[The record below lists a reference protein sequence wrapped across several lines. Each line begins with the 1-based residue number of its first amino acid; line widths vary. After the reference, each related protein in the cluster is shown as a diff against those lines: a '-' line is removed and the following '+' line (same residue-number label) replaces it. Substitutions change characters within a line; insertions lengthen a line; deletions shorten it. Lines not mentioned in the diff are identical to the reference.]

1 MTGHASALVALDFFA
16 GFVIGKP
23 VFGALVDVSRSYLAG
38 WLLRGPLFAGAV
50 ALPPGWRR
58 SRLRHVL

>member
-1 MTGHASALVALDFFA
+1 M
-16 GFVIGKP
+16 IGKP